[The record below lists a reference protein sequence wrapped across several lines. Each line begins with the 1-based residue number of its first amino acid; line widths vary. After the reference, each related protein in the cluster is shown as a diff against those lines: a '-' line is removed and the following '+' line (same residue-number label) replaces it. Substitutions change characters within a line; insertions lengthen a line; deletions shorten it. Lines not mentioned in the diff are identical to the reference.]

1 MKNKRVVSI
10 ILSFVLTMSL
20 AGTDMGASKVYAD
33 NTQIF
38 GTGMVIDEDEIP
50 AEGLGESAGDAGLY
64 KDPTIRATASEAK
77 YDPRETVPDSLPA
90 VRNQGG
96 YGACWAQSALA
107 CVEINLIK
115 NGEADNSI
123 DLSEFQTAYY
133 TRYTKTDAEWA
144 DPLGG
149 MLGDGYW
156 YADYS
161 STANFL
167 KAGGNHSEAALTMVN
182 WKGLA
187 QETDTNG
194 WKYNYDNASALVA
207 AAQSGGGAFKKDKA
221 YGDNYAHLTD
231 YRKIPMSDR
240 NAVKTIVSG
249 YGAAA
254 ISYCAI
260 QKYGTGAEYYDDVYN
275 EATFAYYISSDVWS
289 KIRTTNHGI
298 TIVGWDD
305 NYSASNFATT
315 PEGDGAWI
323 CRNSWGAGWGDGGYF
338 YLSYYD
344 NSIYQNGY
352 AYAATLAAS
361 DCNNNYQYDGA
372 QSRCTF
378 ALDKA
383 ANVFTAKKTSETLKA
398 VYFETGAASLKYKVS
413 VYKDLTDTSN
423 PESGTLV
430 SEASGTTDYIGGY
443 RVNLNTP
450 VDLLQGDV
458 FSIVVDLDTG
468 SSKSA
473 VYVSD
478 YKDSDYGSNT
488 YYNTI
493 NAGES
498 FCMNIYTAQWD
509 DLKDYFSNINI
520 GNVHIKAF
528 TADNSG
534 SRVNAVQSVVLDK
547 SSLAMN
553 TGDTHKLTAT
563 VLPNDATYKSVYWT
577 SANASVATVDSDG
590 NVKAMG
596 PGTTVITATDYKN
609 TRSAACTVTVTQ
621 PVTGIS
627 MSGTMS
633 CNIGKTSQLTATVS
647 PANATYSNVT
657 WTSSNTKIATVSSS
671 GLVKGIAAGSV
682 TITAA
687 AGGVSASQ
695 TFSVSEVK
703 VSRVTIN
710 SSVGTSMYVGDTKTY
725 SASVSPSDA
734 TYKDITWSSSNT
746 TVATVDSKGNV
757 KAKAAGSAY
766 ITARAK
772 NGVSTSVYI
781 TVNKKPE
788 TGKPSGS
795 TSTGSTGSSGSSAVT
810 GSASGSGGSTSTGST
825 NGSGSS
831 SGSTSASTPV
841 QTQPIY
847 RLYCPVNGEH
857 LYTTDANER
866 DVLSTSYG
874 WTYEGVGWNAPT
886 SGEAVYRLYNSG
898 LQNHLYTTDLNEG
911 RTLTAID
918 PENWHWDNNGQPV
931 FYSGGT
937 RPIYRLYNEGLQG
950 MHHLTIDSN
959 EYAVLPEYEWQQEG
973 IKLYAY

>member
-1 MKNKRVVSI
+1 M
-10 ILSFVLTMSL
+10 
-20 AGTDMGASKVYAD
+20 
-33 NTQIF
+33 
-38 GTGMVIDEDEIP
+38 
-50 AEGLGESAGDAGLY
+50 
-64 KDPTIRATASEAK
+64 
-77 YDPRETVPDSLPA
+77 
-90 VRNQGG
+90 
-96 YGACWAQSALA
+96 
-107 CVEINLIK
+107 
-115 NGEADNSI
+115 
-123 DLSEFQTAYY
+123 
-133 TRYTKTDAEWA
+133 
-144 DPLGG
+144 
-149 MLGDGYW
+149 
-156 YADYS
+156 
-161 STANFL
+161 
-167 KAGGNHSEAALTMVN
+167 
-182 WKGLA
+182 
-187 QETDTNG
+187 
-194 WKYNYDNASALVA
+194 
-207 AAQSGGGAFKKDKA
+207 
-221 YGDNYAHLTD
+221 
-231 YRKIPMSDR
+231 
-240 NAVKTIVSG
+240 
-249 YGAAA
+249 
-254 ISYCAI
+254 
-260 QKYGTGAEYYDDVYN
+260 
-275 EATFAYYISSDVWS
+275 
-289 KIRTTNHGI
+289 
-298 TIVGWDD
+298 
-305 NYSASNFATT
+305 
-315 PEGDGAWI
+315 
-323 CRNSWGAGWGDGGYF
+323 
-338 YLSYYD
+338 
-344 NSIYQNGY
+344 
-352 AYAATLAAS
+352 
-361 DCNNNYQYDGA
+361 
-372 QSRCTF
+372 
-378 ALDKA
+378 
-383 ANVFTAKKTSETLKA
+383 
-398 VYFETGAASLKYKVS
+398 
-413 VYKDLTDTSN
+413 
-423 PESGTLV
+423 
-430 SEASGTTDYIGGY
+430 
-443 RVNLNTP
+443 
-450 VDLLQGDV
+450 
-458 FSIVVDLDTG
+458 
-468 SSKSA
+468 
-473 VYVSD
+473 
-478 YKDSDYGSNT
+478 
-488 YYNTI
+488 
-493 NAGES
+493 
-498 FCMNIYTAQWD
+498 
-509 DLKDYFSNINI
+509 
-520 GNVHIKAF
+520 
-528 TADNSG
+528 
-534 SRVNAVQSVVLDK
+534 QSVVLDK

-795 TSTGSTGSSGSSAVT
+795 TSTGST
-810 GSASGSGGSTSTGST
+810 

>member
-10 ILSFVLTMSL
+10 ILSLVLTMSL
-20 AGTDMGASKVYAD
+20 AGTDMGDSKVYAD
-33 NTQIF
+33 DTQIF

-50 AEGLGESAGDAGLY
+50 AEGLSESAGDVELY
-64 KDPTIRATASEAK
+64 KDPVIRAAASEAK
-77 YDPRETVPDSLPA
+77 YDPRETAPDSLPA
-90 VRNQGG
+90 VRDQET
-96 YGACWAQSALA
+96 YGTCWAQSALA

-115 NGEADNSI
+115 NGQADNTI

-133 TRYTKTDAEWA
+133 TRYTKTDEEWA

-156 YADYS
+156 YDNYS
-161 STANFL
+161 ATGNFL
-167 KAGGNHSEAALTMVN
+167 KAGGNHSEAALTMAN

-187 QETDTNG
+187 QESDSNG
-194 WKYNYDNASALVA
+194 WKYNDENASALVA

-231 YRKIPMSDR
+231 YRSIPMSDR
-240 NAVKTIVSG
+240 EAVKTMVSG
-249 YGAAA
+249 YGAVA

-260 QKYGTGAEYYDDVYN
+260 QRYGTGAEYYDNVYN
-275 EATFAYYISSDVWS
+275 RDTCAYYIPSDVWS
-289 KIRTTNHGI
+289 NIRTTNHGI

-323 CRNSWGAGWGDGGYF
+323 CRNSWGADWGDGGYF

-344 NSIYQNGY
+344 NSIYRNGY
-352 AYAATLAAS
+352 VYAATLAAS
-361 DCNNNYQYDGA
+361 DCDNNYQYDGA
-372 QSRCTF
+372 QSRSTF
-378 ALDKA
+378 TLDKA
-383 ANVFTAKKTSETLKA
+383 ANVFTAKKSSETLKA

-423 PESGTLV
+423 PESGTLM
-430 SEASGTTDYIGGY
+430 SETSGTTDYIGGY
-443 RVNLNTP
+443 RVNLTTP
-450 VDLLQGDV
+450 VDLAQGDV

-468 SSKSA
+468 NSKSA

-478 YKDSDYGSNT
+478 YKDTDYGYNT

-498 FCMNIYTAQWD
+498 FCMNTYTAQWE
-509 DLKDYFSNINI
+509 DLKDYFSNI

-534 SRVNAVQSVVLDK
+534 TSIKAVQSVTLDK
-547 SSLAMN
+547 TSLAMN
-553 TGDTHKLTAT
+553 TGGTQKLTAT
-563 VLPNDATYKSVYWT
+563 VLPADATYRSVYWT
-577 SANASVATVDSDG
+577 SANASVATVDSEG
-590 NVKAMG
+590 NVKAVG
-596 PGTTVITATDYKN
+596 PGTTVITVTDYKN
-609 TRSAACTVTVTQ
+609 TKSAACTVTVTQ
-621 PVTGIS
+621 PVTSIS

-633 CNIGKTSQLTATVS
+633 CNIGKTSQLTAAVS
-647 PANATYSNVT
+647 PANATYKNVT
-657 WTSSNTKIATVSSS
+657 WSSSNTKIATVSSS
-671 GLVKGIAAGSV
+671 GLVKGVAAGSV

-687 AGGVSASQ
+687 AGGVSVSK
-695 TFSVSEVK
+695 TFSVSEVG

-710 SSVGTSMYVGDTKTY
+710 SSAGTSMYVGDTKTY

-781 TVNKKPE
+781 TVSKKPE
-788 TGKPSGS
+788 TGRPSGS
-795 TSTGSTGSSGSSAVT
+795 TSTGSTGSTSSSGSSAST
-810 GSASGSGGSTSTGST
+810 GSTGSSGGSTSTGS
-825 NGSGSS
+825 SG
-831 SGSTSASTPV
+831 GSTSATTPV

-866 DVLSTSYG
+866 DVLSTAYG

-898 LQNHLYTTDLNEG
+898 LQNHLYTTDLNEV
-911 RTLTAID
+911 RTLTSIN
-918 PENWHWDNNGQPV
+918 PENWHLDNNGQPL

-950 MHHLTIDSN
+950 MHHLTTDAN
-959 EYAVLPEYEWQQEG
+959 EYAVLPAYEWQQEG
-973 IKLYAY
+973 VKLYSY